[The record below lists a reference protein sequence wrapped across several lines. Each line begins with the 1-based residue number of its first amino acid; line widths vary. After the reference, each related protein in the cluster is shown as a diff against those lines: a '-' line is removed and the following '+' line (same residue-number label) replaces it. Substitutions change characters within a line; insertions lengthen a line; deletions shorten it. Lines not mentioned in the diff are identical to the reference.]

1 MTMILSQDIVSM
13 TDFAR
18 GTKEHLA
25 EITKHNRPRVLTQNG
40 KAAAVV
46 LSVACYE
53 EIAHQAEEYR
63 LDLELKAAL
72 EAYDRGDRGRPLDVA
87 FADLRQKHF
96 KPKKA
101 K

>member
-1 MTMILSQDIVSM
+1 MILSQDIVSM

-72 EAYDRGDRGRPLDVA
+72 EAYDRGDRGTPGPLA
-87 FADLRQKHF
+87 FQSLREETVRRR
-96 KPKKA
+96 A
-101 K
+101 SR